1 MTFIFGPLTLW
12 LIDFTQFYWFKG
24 YRAQNKGLTNFYKY
38 CDLTKKYI
46 QCISLFFKIGN
57 WGFKRYHRDGYGCVL
72 EDLKKNQRFYEDGA
86 TQHFEHVESEWPVF
100 HTFMIIDGLFK
111 NNDSQVEKHQRLLK
125 PLLKY
130 TEKGGMIY
138 SFCRKCKY
146 LAFLWF
152 LFSVY

>member
-1 MTFIFGPLTLW
+1 MEP
-12 LIDFTQFYWFKG
+12 K
-24 YRAQNKGLTNFYKY
+24 NKGHANFYKY

-138 SFCRKCKY
+138 SFSIS
-146 LAFLWF
+146 LISFLCI
-152 LFSVY
+152 LV

>member
-1 MTFIFGPLTLW
+1 M
-12 LIDFTQFYWFKG
+12 
-24 YRAQNKGLTNFYKY
+24 
-38 CDLTKKYI
+38 TKKYI

-138 SFCRKCKY
+138 SFSIS
-146 LAFLWF
+146 LISFLCSI
-152 LFSVY
+152 LV

>member
-1 MTFIFGPLTLW
+1 MYLT
-12 LIDFTQFYWFKG
+12 
-24 YRAQNKGLTNFYKY
+24 
-38 CDLTKKYI
+38 
-46 QCISLFFKIGN
+46 FFKIGN

-138 SFCRKCKY
+138 SFCRKSSSYANFVSTAISVKQI
-146 LAFLWF
+146 
-152 LFSVY
+152 FSY

>member
-1 MTFIFGPLTLW
+1 MEPKIKATQTFINIVIW
-12 LIDFTQFYWFKG
+12 RKS
-24 YRAQNKGLTNFYKY
+24 
-38 CDLTKKYI
+38 
-46 QCISLFFKIGN
+46 ISNVSYLFLKIGN

-130 TEKGGMIY
+130 TEKGGMNPRKISVQIFSISLI
-138 SFCRKCKY
+138 SFLCILVWYFTY
-146 LAFLWF
+146 LHIFF
-152 LFSVY
+152 PNT